1 MTQPSVEPEY
11 ILEELAKTSQQ
22 WDLGRITFP
31 MLLDLQVDL
40 VVLSREQS
48 RLAAMSI
55 RIADSIQKCRQQE
68 QDT

>member
-1 MTQPSVEPEY
+1 MTPSSTEPEY
-11 ILEELAKTSQQ
+11 ILEELEKTSQQ
-22 WDLGRITFP
+22 WDLGKITFQ
-31 MLLDLQVDL
+31 MFLDLQVDL

-48 RLAAMSI
+48 RLADMST